1 MSKIQIT
8 ALITIVTIVALTFF
22 LSPTDQNDQN
32 DQNEYYPE
40 EDQMS
45 LVTIS
50 TSAGDIHLELDANNA
65 PITVANFLKLA
76 EDGYYTGTIFHR
88 IIEGFMVQGGGLD
101 ENMAPKPTNTD
112 PIQNEANNGLKNDR
126 GSIAMART
134 MDPHSA
140 TGQFFINHKDNDFLN
155 HTAETSQGWGYAVF
169 GSVIDGMDV
178 VDQIALSITSNVGGY
193 ADAPLEPTIIN
204 SVTVSE

>member
-1 MSKIQIT
+1 MSKIQIA
-8 ALITIVTIVALTFF
+8 ALIIIVTAVALIFF
-22 LSPTDQNDQN
+22 LSPIDQKDQT
-32 DQNEYYPE
+32 EYYPE

-50 TSAGDIHLELDANNA
+50 TSAGEIHLELDADNA

-101 ENMAPKPTNTD
+101 ENMTPKPTNTD

-126 GSIAMART
+126 GTIAMART

-140 TGQFFINHKDNDFLN
+140 TGQFFINHKDNNFLN
-155 HTAETSQGWGYAVF
+155 HTSETSQGWGYAVF
-169 GSVIDGMDV
+169 GSVIGGMDV
-178 VDQIALSITSNVGGY
+178 VDQIALSTTSTVGGY
-193 ADAPLEPTIIN
+193 ADAPLEPTLIH